1 MASKLWVIESL
12 VKIMDQIES
21 IHKIPCLPCLLTAFQ
36 LPCGNDFGGRMGVEG
51 MSNSQRLQDCNLN
64 YRLDCNSLDVAYLNR
79 ATFDD
84 VALRTEI
91 LGLFSTHLVVLQ
103 SSVLQPQTLETWR
116 YLTHTLRG
124 AAAAV
129 GALAIAALAEEWAHA
144 PVPQSTQERV
154 ALHGQL
160 AAASQHFQSEAAHL
174 LDASAA

>member
-64 YRLDCNSLDVAYLNR
+64 YRLDCKSLDVVYLNR

-129 GALAIAALAEEWAHA
+129 GALAA